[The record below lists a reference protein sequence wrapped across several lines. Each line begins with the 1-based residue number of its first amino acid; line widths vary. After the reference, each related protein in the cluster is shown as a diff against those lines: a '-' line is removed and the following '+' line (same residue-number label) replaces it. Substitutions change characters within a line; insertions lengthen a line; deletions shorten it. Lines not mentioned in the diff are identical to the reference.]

1 MFCQLSSKAANW
13 LEQNGIISSSDRE
26 LYEYG
31 LRQMFITILNIL
43 TTLLIGLALGM
54 ILQAVVF
61 ILTYIPVR
69 IYAGGFHASNPQRCW
84 LISAIM
90 LLIVLCILKYMPKL
104 FFQYISALSL
114 IAGVM
119 IALISPVE
127 DLNKPLDDEE
137 KRIYHLKVIII
148 ILFEIV
154 MAIILYFLK
163 FNNLA
168 ITIEMVW
175 ITLSLMLIAGKL
187 KNCIIVKKK
196 SGGST

>member
-1 MFCQLSSKAANW
+1 
-13 LEQNGIISSSDRE
+13 
-26 LYEYG
+26 
-31 LRQMFITILNIL
+31 
-43 TTLLIGLALGM
+43 
-54 ILQAVVF
+54 
-61 ILTYIPVR
+61 
-69 IYAGGFHASNPQRCW
+69 
-84 LISAIM
+84 
-90 LLIVLCILKYMPKL
+90 MPKL
-104 FFQYISALSL
+104 FFPYISALSL

-119 IALISPVE
+119 ILLISPVE
-127 DLNKPLDDEE
+127 DLNKPLDDKE

-163 FNNLA
+163 FNNLV